1 MGFWMAKGTHSYRL
15 DRHSIYWWISWGAKY
30 IPAPVA
36 NFIGDRI
43 ADWLFYYKS
52 ENIVPEQVKNLD
64 HVLGPDISPREKR
77 KVVRRLW
84 RRHGRFLLDLFRF
97 ERMSDA
103 EIASRVPE
111 FIGVENIKKAVEA
124 GKGAIILTAH
134 IGHWELGGILLKYL
148 GFKVN
153 VVQYMYDSEEQNR
166 LLDKNKE
173 IRGIKII
180 SPDNPAGFA
189 LGAYNALKRN
199 ELVAIQGDRDLNKSG
214 IMADFFGKPAMF
226 PKGPALLAMKTG
238 APLIPAFTIMG
249 EDGRYHPVAEPPIEM
264 TDTGD
269 AEADLRENISK
280 IAIIFEKYVRRHPE
294 QWFNFYYFW
303 D

>member
-1 MGFWMAKGTHSYRL
+1 MVKGTHSYRL
-15 DRHSIYWWISWGAKY
+15 DRHSIYWWVSWGAKY
-30 IPAPVA
+30 IPTPLA

-52 ENIVPEQVKNLD
+52 ENIVPEQVRNLD
-64 HVLGPDISPREKR
+64 HVLGPDVPTREKL
-77 KVVRRLW
+77 KTVQKLW

-111 FIGVENIKKAVEA
+111 FAGLDNIKKAV
-124 GKGAIILTAH
+124 GDGRGAIILTAH

-153 VVQYMYDSEEQNR
+153 VVQHLYDSEEQNR
-166 LLDKNKE
+166 LLDRNKD

-180 SPDNPAGFA
+180 STDDPVGFA
-189 LGAYNALKRN
+189 LRAYNALKRN
-199 ELVAIQGDRDLNKSG
+199 ELVAIQGDRDLSRSG
-214 IMADFFGKPAMF
+214 VRMDFFGKPAAF
-226 PKGPALLAMKTG
+226 PKGPVLLAMKTG
-238 APLIPAFTIMG
+238 VPLIPAFTIMG
-249 EDGRYHPVAEPPIEM
+249 KDGKYHPVAEPPIEM

-269 AEADLRENISK
+269 INHDLRVNTRK
-280 IAIIFEKYVRRHPE
+280 IAAVFEKYVRSYPE

>member
-1 MGFWMAKGTHSYRL
+1 MVKGTHSYRL

-36 NFIGDRI
+36 NFIGNRI

-52 ENIVPEQVKNLD
+52 ENIVPEQVRNLD
-64 HVLGPDISPREKR
+64 HVLGPDVSPREKR

-111 FIGVENIKKAVEA
+111 FIGLENIKKAIES

-153 VVQYMYDSEEQNR
+153 VVQYLYNSEEQNR

-189 LGAYNALKRN
+189 LGTYNALKRN
-199 ELVAIQGDRDLNKSG
+199 ELVAIQGDRVLNKSG
-214 IMADFFGKPAMF
+214 IMADFFGKPAML
-226 PKGPALLAMKTG
+226 PKGPVLLAMKTG

-269 AEADLRENISK
+269 VESDLKANISK